1 MAFKHIGLV
10 TKKPGVAQTNLQI
23 KLEGTT
29 AIIDRFLL
37 ADRQAPWKVGGPFD
51 GEDTDTDTD
60 TGGGGLGGQT
70 EL

>member
-1 MAFKHIGLV
+1 MHPKKHLRLMSR
-10 TKKPGVAQTNLQI
+10 KPEVAQTNLAI

-51 GEDTDTDTD
+51 GEAPDGGA
-60 TGGGGLGGQT
+60 GGGAGGIGGIAP
-70 EL
+70 